1 MSFASMRTVAAR
13 GITCHKKH
21 KFIGST
27 FDGHA
32 VESFDASIRTP
43 WGQPK
48 RTKESFRIDEII
60 G

>member
-32 VESFDASIRTP
+32 VESFD
-43 WGQPK
+43 K
-48 RTKESFRIDEII
+48 RNYLNALGTAEKNERIAFDR
-60 G
+60 